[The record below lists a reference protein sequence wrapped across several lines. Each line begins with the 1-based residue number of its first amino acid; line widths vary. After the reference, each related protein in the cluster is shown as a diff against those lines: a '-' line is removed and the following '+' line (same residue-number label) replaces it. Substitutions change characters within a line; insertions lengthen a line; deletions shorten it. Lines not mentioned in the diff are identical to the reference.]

1 MIRQNKP
8 PIGDRSLLDGF
19 PHIVL
24 WIQVR
29 LPSESAYHC
38 EWNPAGVL
46 LSGGYTVG
54 ILRQTAT
61 FTIFYLKFLK
71 IKSKWTIE
79 VDLGRKPGDSSPPD
93 SGLCLPAGRR

>member
-8 PIGDRSLLDGF
+8 PIGDRSLLDRF
-19 PHIVL
+19 PFIVL

-46 LSGGYTVG
+46 LSGDLLVLPSG
-54 ILRQTAT
+54 
-61 FTIFYLKFLK
+61 F
-71 IKSKWTIE
+71 E
-79 VDLGRKPGDSSPPD
+79 V
-93 SGLCLPAGRR
+93 